1 MLRSR
6 SWKLLM
12 SLFAVL
18 IVIGSFF
25 YSDMLSRKLSEQE
38 RKKVEEWVTAE
49 QRIASASAD
58 EDLSLPMIVVT
69 DQQSIPVIE
78 TDEKDNIMSFINL
91 DTVRAKTDPRYLE
104 EQLSDFKQRG
114 AYITTYFGE
123 DERKF
128 NRYYYGES
136 NLLKQIRYFPLLQM
150 FVVLLF
156 AAVML
161 YAIRNEHRSS
171 QNRLW
176 AGLAKETAHQLGT
189 PISALSGWTEIL
201 KEGADLSQVLGEMV
215 KDIDRLKLI
224 SERFTVIG
232 GVPRKEDQNLVSLVT
247 HAVDY
252 IKKRASEKTAIV
264 LHLPEKSII
273 TVKVSA
279 LLIEWVI
286 ENILKNALDAT
297 EGEGRVDIY
306 LYEEKGQ
313 VMLDI
318 ADTGKGITSAIRNEI
333 FQPGF
338 TTKKRGWGLGLTL
351 SRRIVEEYHG
361 GELTVKSS
369 ESGKGTTFR
378 MVLKK

>member
-1 MLRSR
+1 
-6 SWKLLM
+6 M
-12 SLFAVL
+12 SLFAVV

-25 YSDMLSRKLSEQE
+25 YSEMLTRRLSDQE
-38 RKKVEEWVTAE
+38 RKRVEEWVSAE

-58 EDLSLPMIVVT
+58 EDLSLPMIIVT
-69 DQQSIPVIE
+69 EQQSIPVIE
-78 TDEKDNIMSFINL
+78 TDEKDHILSYINL
-91 DTVRAKTDPRYLE
+91 DSMKARNDPGYLGG
-104 EQLSDFKQRG
+104 QLQAFKERG

-123 DERKF
+123 GEGRF

-150 FVVLLF
+150 LIVLLF
-156 AAVML
+156 TGVMV
-161 YAIRNEHRSS
+161 YTIRNEHRSS

-201 KEGADLSQVLGEMV
+201 KEGADQTQVLAEMG

-224 SERFTVIG
+224 AERFSMIG
-232 GVPRKEDQNLVSLVT
+232 GIPKKTDQDLVSLVV

-252 IKKRASEKTAIV
+252 IKKRASEKTLIE
-264 LHLPEKSII
+264 LHLPLYSPIQARI
-273 TVKVSA
+273 SA
-279 LLIEWVI
+279 PLIEWVI
-286 ENILKNALDAT
+286 ENLLKNALDAT
-297 EGEGRVDIY
+297 EGQGRVDVF
-306 LYEEKGQ
+306 LRKDRDQ
-313 VMLDI
+313 VILEI
-318 ADTGKGITSAIRNEI
+318 TDTGRGVANKIRKEI

-351 SRRIVEEYHG
+351 SRRIVEEYHE
-361 GELTVKSS
+361 GELILKSS
-369 ESGKGTTFR
+369 EPGRGTTFR